1 MSDYPHSLLEFQQR
15 FPDERACADYLIET
29 RWPGGF
35 VCPSCGSVKAWALE
49 TKAFTFE
56 CAGCHK
62 QTSVTAGTIMHG
74 SKLSLTIWFWAAYL
88 MASHS
93 NGISALQLQKQ
104 LGLGSYKSA
113 WFLAAKLRLAMVAPG
128 RSPLNGLVEADE
140 TTFPC
145 RSKDDPVTGGGSRS
159 AQGKLLIAGAV
170 EVEDGQPGRIRL
182 AEIKDF
188 SATSLHGFL
197 ADNLAKDATAKT
209 DGWAAYPGAKDIKHE
224 PHVVGP
230 MAAHIVL
237 PWIHR
242 VFANFKTWALGVYH
256 GLRRAHLQAYLDE
269 FTFRFNRRAN
279 RHAGFAR
286 LLTIG
291 LDHQPVTYNRLIAP
305 DARV

>member
-29 RWPGGF
+29 RWPNGF
-35 VCPSCGSVKAWALE
+35 VCPSCGSVEAWALK

-74 SKLSLTIWFWAAYL
+74 SKLSLTIWFWAVYL

-128 RSPLNGLVEADE
+128 RSPLQGLVEADE

-145 RSKDDPVTGGGSRS
+145 RSKEDPITGGGGRS

-170 EVEDGQPGRIRL
+170 EVEDGRPGRIRL
-182 AEIKDF
+182 AEIRNF

-209 DGWAAYPGAKDIKHE
+209 DGWAAYPGAKDIRHE
-224 PHVVGP
+224 PHIVGP

-256 GLRRAHLQAYLDE
+256 GLRRKNFQTYLDE
-269 FTFRFNRRAN
+269 FVFRFNRRGN

-286 LLTIG
+286 LRAIG
-291 LDHQPVTYNRLIAP
+291 LGHKPVTYNMLIAP
-305 DARV
+305 DAQA

>member
-1 MSDYPHSLLEFQQR
+1 MSDYPTSLLEFQQR
-15 FPDERACADYLIET
+15 FPDERACADYLIRT
-29 RWPGGF
+29 RWPDGF
-35 VCPSCGSVKAWALE
+35 VCPSCGSAKAWALE

-56 CAGCHK
+56 CADCHK

-128 RSPLNGLVEADE
+128 RSPLKGLVEADE

-145 RSKDDPVTGGGSRS
+145 RSKEGPLTGGGGRS
-159 AQGKLLIAGAV
+159 AKGKLLIAGAV

-188 SATSLHGFL
+188 SATSLQGFL
-197 ADNLAKDATAKT
+197 TDNLAKDATAKT

-256 GLRRAHLQAYLDE
+256 GLRRAHFKAYLNE
-269 FTFRFNRRAN
+269 FTFRFNRRGN

-286 LLTIG
+286 LLAIG
-291 LDHQPVTYNRLIAP
+291 LGHKPVTYKMLIAP
-305 DARV
+305 DAQA

>member
-1 MSDYPHSLLEFQQR
+1 
-15 FPDERACADYLIET
+15 
-29 RWPGGF
+29 
-35 VCPSCGSVKAWALE
+35 
-49 TKAFTFE
+49 
-56 CAGCHK
+56 
-62 QTSVTAGTIMHG
+62 
-74 SKLSLTIWFWAAYL
+74 

-128 RSPLNGLVEADE
+128 RSPLQGLVEADE

-145 RSKDDPVTGGGSRS
+145 RSKEDPVTGGGGRS

-170 EVEDGQPGRIRL
+170 EVQDGRPGRVRL

-188 SATSLHGFL
+188 SATSIHGFL
-197 ADNLAKDATAKT
+197 ADNLSKDATAKT
-209 DGWAAYPGAKDIKHE
+209 DGWAAYPGASDIKHE

-256 GLRRAHLQAYLDE
+256 GLRRKNFQTYLDE
-269 FTFRFNRRAN
+269 FVFCFNRRGN
-279 RHAGFAR
+279 RHAGFVR
-286 LLTIG
+286 LLDIG
-291 LDHQPVTYNRLIAP
+291 LNHKPVTYQMLIKP
-305 DARV
+305 DAQA

>member
-1 MSDYPHSLLEFQQR
+1 MSAYPHSLLEFQQR

-29 RWPGGF
+29 RWPDGF
-35 VCPSCGSVKAWALE
+35 VCPSCGGVKAWALE

-128 RSPLNGLVEADE
+128 RSPLKGLVEADE

-145 RSKDDPVTGGGSRS
+145 RSKEDPITGGGGRS

-170 EVEDGQPGRIRL
+170 EVEDGRPGRIRL
-182 AEIKDF
+182 AEIKNF
-188 SATSLHGFL
+188 SATSLHGFI

-209 DGWAAYPGAKDIKHE
+209 DGWSAYPGAKDIKHE

-256 GLRRAHLQAYLDE
+256 GLRRKNFQSYLDE
-269 FTFRFNRRAN
+269 FVFRFNRRGN

-286 LLTIG
+286 LLAIG
-291 LDHQPVTYNRLIAP
+291 LGHKPVTYHMLIKP
-305 DARV
+305 DAQA

>member
-1 MSDYPHSLLEFQQR
+1 
-15 FPDERACADYLIET
+15 
-29 RWPGGF
+29 
-35 VCPSCGSVKAWALE
+35 VKAWALE

-56 CAGCHK
+56 CADCHK

-128 RSPLNGLVEADE
+128 RSPLKGLVEAD
-140 TTFPC
+140 
-145 RSKDDPVTGGGSRS
+145 
-159 AQGKLLIAGAV
+159 
-170 EVEDGQPGRIRL
+170 DGQPGRIRL
-182 AEIKDF
+182 AEINDF

-209 DGWAAYPGAKDIKHE
+209 DGWAAYPGAKDINHE

-256 GLRRAHLQAYLDE
+256 GLRRAHFQTYLNE
-269 FTFRFNRRAN
+269 FVFRFNRRGN

-286 LLTIG
+286 ILAIALGHKPI
-291 LDHQPVTYNRLIAP
+291 TYNMLVKP
-305 DARV
+305 DTQA

>member
-29 RWPGGF
+29 RWPDGF
-35 VCPSCGSVKAWALE
+35 VCPACGSVKAWPLE

-128 RSPLNGLVEADE
+128 RSPLKGLVEADE

-145 RSKDDPVTGGGSRS
+145 RSKDDPMTGGGGRS

-170 EVEDGQPGRIRL
+170 EVDDGQPGRIRL
-182 AEIKDF
+182 AEINDF

-197 ADNLAKDATAKT
+197 ADNLAKNATAKT
-209 DGWAAYPGAKDIKHE
+209 DGWAAYPGAKDINHE

-256 GLRRAHLQAYLDE
+256 GLRRAHFQTYLNE
-269 FTFRFNRRAN
+269 FVFRFNRRGN

-286 LLTIG
+286 ILAIALGHKPI
-291 LDHQPVTYNRLIAP
+291 TYNMLVKP
-305 DARV
+305 DAQA

>member
-1 MSDYPHSLLEFQQR
+1 MSDYPRSLLEFQQR
-15 FPDERACADYLIET
+15 FADERACADYLIET
-29 RWPGGF
+29 RWPEGF
-35 VCPSCGSVKAWALE
+35 VCPACGSAKGWALE

-74 SKLSLTIWFWAAYL
+74 SKLSLTVWFWAAYL

-113 WFLAAKLRLAMVAPG
+113 WLLAAKLRIAMVVPG
-128 RSPLNGLVEADE
+128 RSPLKGLVEADE

-145 RSKDDPVTGGGSRS
+145 RSKKDPMTGGGGRS

-170 EVEDGQPGRIRL
+170 EVENGEPGRIRL

-209 DGWAAYPGAKDIKHE
+209 DGWAAYPGAKDINHE

-230 MAAHIVL
+230 MAAHIIL

-256 GLRRAHLQAYLDE
+256 GLRRAHLQSYLDE
-269 FTFRFNRRAN
+269 FTFRFNRRGN
-279 RHAGFAR
+279 RHAGFVR
-286 LLTIG
+286 LLAIG
-291 LDHQPVTYNRLIAP
+291 LHHKPVTYNMLIKP
-305 DARV
+305 DAQA

>member
-29 RWPGGF
+29 RWPEGF
-35 VCPSCGSVKAWALE
+35 VCPDCGSSKAWALA
-49 TKAFTFE
+49 TKAFVHE
-56 CAGCHK
+56 CARCHK
-62 QTSVTAGTIMHG
+62 QTSVTAGTLMHG
-74 SKLSLTIWFWAAYL
+74 SKLSLTVWFWAAYL
-88 MASHS
+88 MATHS
-93 NGISALQLQKQ
+93 NGLSALQLQKQ

-128 RSPLNGLVEADE
+128 RTPLAGLVEADE

-145 RSKDDPVTGGGSRS
+145 RSQEDPVTGGGGRS

-170 EVEDGQPGRIRL
+170 EVRHGKPGRIRL
-182 AEIKDF
+182 TEIEDF
-188 SATSLHGFL
+188 SATSLHAFL
-197 ADNLAKDATAKT
+197 ATNLTPDATAKT
-209 DGWAAYPGAKDIKHE
+209 DGWAGYPGAKNINHD

-256 GLRRAHLQAYLDE
+256 GLRRPHLQTYLDE
-269 FTFRFNRRAN
+269 FVFRFNRRSN

-286 LLTIG
+286 LLTIS
-291 LDHQPVTYNRLIAP
+291 LDLKPITYNMLIAP
-305 DARV
+305 DAQA

>member
-15 FPDERACADYLIET
+15 FPDERACADYLIGI
-29 RWPGGF
+29 RWPDGF
-35 VCPSCGSVKAWALE
+35 VCPACGGTKAWALE
-49 TKAFTFE
+49 AKAFTFE
-56 CAGCHK
+56 CAGCCK

-74 SKLSLTIWFWAAYL
+74 SKLSLTVWFWAAYL

-128 RSPLNGLVEADE
+128 RSPLKGLVEADE

-145 RSKDDPVTGGGSRS
+145 RSKDDPVTGGGGRS

-170 EVEDGQPGRIRL
+170 EVEDSQPGRLRL
-182 AEIKDF
+182 AEIKNF
-188 SATSLHGFL
+188 AANSLHSFL
-197 ADNLAKDATAKT
+197 ADNLDKEATAKT
-209 DGWAAYPGAKDIKHE
+209 DGWAAYSGAKDIKHE

-242 VFANFKTWALGVYH
+242 VFANFKTWALGVCH
-256 GLRRAHLQAYLDE
+256 GLRHTHLQTYLDE
-269 FTFRFNRRAN
+269 FVFRFNRRGN
-279 RHAGFAR
+279 RHAGFAS

-291 LDHQPVTYNRLIAP
+291 LNHKPVTYNMLIAP
-305 DARV
+305 DPNG

>member
-29 RWPGGF
+29 RWPDGF
-35 VCPSCGSVKAWALE
+35 VCPSCGSVKAWALK

-74 SKLSLTIWFWAAYL
+74 SKLSLVVWFWAAYL

-113 WFLAAKLRLAMVAPG
+113 WFLVAKLRLAMVAPG
-128 RSPLNGLVEADE
+128 RSPLNGLIEADE

-145 RSKDDPVTGGGSRS
+145 RSTKDPITGGGGRS

-170 EVEDGQPGRIRL
+170 EVEDGHPGRIRL
-182 AEIKDF
+182 AEIKNF
-188 SATSLHGFL
+188 SAASLHGFL

-209 DGWAAYPGAKDIKHE
+209 DGWAAYPGAKNIKHE
-224 PHVVGP
+224 PHIVGP

-256 GLRRAHLQAYLDE
+256 GLRRTHFQNYLDE
-269 FTFRFNRRAN
+269 FVFRFNRRGN

-286 LLTIG
+286 LLAIG
-291 LDHQPVTYNRLIAP
+291 LHHKPVTYNMLIKP
-305 DARV
+305 DAQA

>member
-29 RWPGGF
+29 RWPNGF

-62 QTSVTAGTIMHG
+62 QTSVTSGTIMHG

-128 RSPLNGLVEADE
+128 RSPLKGVVEADE

-145 RSKDDPVTGGGSRS
+145 RSKDDPITGGGGRS

-170 EVEDGQPGRIRL
+170 EVEDGRPGRIRL
-182 AEIKDF
+182 AEIKNF
-188 SATSLHGFL
+188 SATCLHGFI

-209 DGWAAYPGAKDIKHE
+209 DGWSAYPGAKDIKHE

-256 GLRRAHLQAYLDE
+256 GLRRKKIQTYLDE
-269 FTFRFNRRAN
+269 FVFRFNRRGN

-286 LLTIG
+286 LIAIG
-291 LDHQPVTYNRLIAP
+291 LGHKPVTYNMLIKP
-305 DARV
+305 DGRA

>member
-1 MSDYPHSLLEFQQR
+1 MSAYPHSLLEFQQR

-29 RWPGGF
+29 RWPNGF

-128 RSPLNGLVEADE
+128 RSPLKGLVEADE

-145 RSKDDPVTGGGSRS
+145 RSKDDPITGGGGRS

-170 EVEDGQPGRIRL
+170 EVQDGRPGRVRL
-182 AEIKDF
+182 TKISDF

-224 PHVVGP
+224 PHIVGP

-269 FTFRFNRRAN
+269 FTFRFNRRGN

-286 LLTIG
+286 LLTIS
-291 LDHQPVTYNRLIAP
+291 LDHKPVTYNMLIAP
-305 DARV
+305 DARA

>member
-1 MSDYPHSLLEFQQR
+1 MPDYPHSLLEFQQR

-29 RWPGGF
+29 RWPNGF
-35 VCPSCGSVKAWALE
+35 VCPSCGSVKAWELE
-49 TKAFTFE
+49 TKVFTVE

-74 SKLSLTIWFWAAYL
+74 SKLSLTVWFWAAYL
-88 MASHS
+88 IASHS

-128 RSPLNGLVEADE
+128 RSPLTGLVEADE

-145 RSKDDPVTGGGSRS
+145 RSKEEPITGGGGRS
-159 AQGKLLIAGAV
+159 AQGKLLVAGAV
-170 EVEDGQPGRIRL
+170 EVEDGRPGRIRL
-182 AEIKDF
+182 AEIRNF
-188 SATSLHGFL
+188 SANSLHGFL
-197 ADNLAKDATAKT
+197 ADKLAKDATAKT
-209 DGWAAYPGAKDIKHE
+209 DGWSAYPGAKDIKHE

-242 VFANFKTWALGVYH
+242 VFSNFKTWALGVYH
-256 GLRRAHLQAYLDE
+256 GLRRAHFQTYLDE
-269 FTFRFNRRAN
+269 FVFRFNRRGN

-286 LLTIG
+286 LLAIG
-291 LDHQPVTYNRLIAP
+291 LGHKPGTYNMLIKP
-305 DARV
+305 DAQA

>member
-1 MSDYPHSLLEFQQR
+1 MSDYPQSLLEFQQC
-15 FPDERACADYLIET
+15 FPDERACADYLIEA
-29 RWPGGF
+29 RWPDGF
-35 VCPSCGSVKAWALE
+35 ACPECGSTKAWALK

-56 CAGCHK
+56 CGGCGK

-74 SKLSLTIWFWAAYL
+74 SKLSLTVWFWAAYL
-88 MASHS
+88 MTSHS

-128 RSPLNGLVEADE
+128 RSPLKGLVEADE

-145 RSKDDPVTGGGSRS
+145 RSKEDPITGGGGRS

-170 EVEDGQPGRIRL
+170 EIKDGQPGRIRL
-182 AEIKDF
+182 TEIKDF
-188 SATSLHGFL
+188 SATSLHAFL
-197 ADNLAKDATAKT
+197 ANNLAKDATAKT
-209 DGWAAYPGAKDIKHE
+209 DGWAAYPGAKDINHE

-256 GLRRAHLQAYLDE
+256 GLRRSHFQTYLNE
-269 FTFRFNRRAN
+269 FVFRFNRRSN

-286 LLTIG
+286 LLAIG
-291 LDHQPVTYNRLIAP
+291 LDHKPVTYNMLIVP
-305 DARV
+305 DAQA

>member
-15 FPDERACADYLIET
+15 FPDERACADYLIKM
-29 RWPGGF
+29 RWPDGF
-35 VCPSCGSVKAWALE
+35 VCPACGSVKAWALE

-74 SKLSLTIWFWAAYL
+74 SKLSLTVWFWAAYL
-88 MASHS
+88 MSSHS

-113 WFLAAKLRLAMVAPG
+113 WFLVAKLRLAMVAPG
-128 RSPLNGLVEADE
+128 RSPLKGLVEADE
-140 TTFPC
+140 TIFPC
-145 RSKDDPVTGGGSRS
+145 RGKDDPVAGGGGRS

-170 EVEDGQPGRIRL
+170 EVRDGKPGRIRL
-182 AEIKDF
+182 IEIKDF
-188 SATSLHGFL
+188 SATSLHAFL

-209 DGWAAYPGAKDIKHE
+209 DGWAAYPGAKDVRHE

-230 MAAHIVL
+230 MAAHIIL

-256 GLRRAHLQAYLDE
+256 GLRRAHIQTYLNE
-269 FTFRFNRRAN
+269 FVFRFNRRSN
-279 RHAGFAR
+279 RHAGFAT
-286 LLTIG
+286 LLAIG
-291 LDHQPVTYNRLIAP
+291 LDHEPVTYNMLITPEAQ
-305 DARV
+305 A

>member
-29 RWPGGF
+29 RWPDGF
-35 VCPSCGSVKAWALE
+35 VCPACGSVKAWALE

-128 RSPLNGLVEADE
+128 RSPLKGLVEADE

-145 RSKDDPVTGGGSRS
+145 RSKDDPMTGGGGRS

-170 EVEDGQPGRIRL
+170 EVDDGQPGRIRL
-182 AEIKDF
+182 AEINDF

-209 DGWAAYPGAKDIKHE
+209 DGWAAYPGAKDINHE

-256 GLRRAHLQAYLDE
+256 GLRRAHVQTYLNE
-269 FTFRFNRRAN
+269 FVFRFNRRGN

-286 LLTIG
+286 ILAIG
-291 LDHQPVTYNRLIAP
+291 LRHKPITYNMLIKP
-305 DARV
+305 DAQA

>member
-1 MSDYPHSLLEFQQR
+1 MPDYPHSLLEFQQR

-29 RWPGGF
+29 RWPDGF

-49 TKAFTFE
+49 TKVFTFE

-128 RSPLNGLVEADE
+128 RSPLKGLVEADE

-145 RSKDDPVTGGGSRS
+145 RSKEDPITGGGGRS

-170 EVEDGQPGRIRL
+170 EVEDGRPGRIRL
-182 AEIKDF
+182 AEIRNF
-188 SATSLHGFL
+188 SATTLHGFL
-197 ADNLAKDATAKT
+197 ADNLAKNATAKT
-209 DGWAAYPGAKDIKHE
+209 DGWAAYPGARDIRHE

-256 GLRRAHLQAYLDE
+256 GLRRKNFQTYLDE
-269 FTFRFNRRAN
+269 FVFRFNRRGN

-286 LLTIG
+286 ILAIG
-291 LDHQPVTYNRLIAP
+291 LNHKPVTYQMLIKP
-305 DARV
+305 DAQA

>member
-29 RWPGGF
+29 RWPNGF
-35 VCPSCGSVKAWALE
+35 VCPSCGSVEAWALK

-74 SKLSLTIWFWAAYL
+74 SKLSLTIWFWAVYL

-128 RSPLNGLVEADE
+128 RSPLQGLVEADE

-145 RSKDDPVTGGGSRS
+145 RSKEDPITGGGGRS

-170 EVEDGQPGRIRL
+170 EVEDGRPGRIRL
-182 AEIKDF
+182 AEIRNF

-209 DGWAAYPGAKDIKHE
+209 DGWAAYPGAKDIRHE
-224 PHVVGP
+224 PHIVGP

-256 GLRRAHLQAYLDE
+256 GLRRKNFQTYLDE
-269 FTFRFNRRAN
+269 FVFRFNRRGN

-286 LLTIG
+286 LLAIG
-291 LDHQPVTYNRLIAP
+291 LGHKPVTYNMLIAP
-305 DARV
+305 DAQA

>member
-1 MSDYPHSLLEFQQR
+1 VFLVDFDNAQRKPPGAWQRAGVERFNRSLR
-15 FPDERACADYLIET
+15 K
-29 RWPGGF
+29 
-35 VCPSCGSVKAWALE
+35 VALE

-56 CAGCHK
+56 CASCHK

-74 SKLSLTIWFWAAYL
+74 SKLSLTVWFWAAYL
-88 MASHS
+88 IASHA

-128 RSPLNGLVEADE
+128 RSPLQGLVEADE

-145 RSKDDPVTGGGSRS
+145 RSKDDPVTGGGGRS
-159 AQGKLLIAGAV
+159 AQGKRLIAGAV
-170 EVEDGQPGRIRL
+170 EVQDGRPGRIRL
-182 AEIKDF
+182 SEIKNF
-188 SATSLHGFL
+188 SAASLHGFL
-197 ADNLAKDATAKT
+197 ADNLARDAAAKT
-209 DGWAAYPGAKDIKHE
+209 DGWAAYPGAKDIKYE

-256 GLRRAHLQAYLDE
+256 GLRRKNSRPISTRSSSAS
-269 FTFRFNRRAN
+269 
-279 RHAGFAR
+279 
-286 LLTIG
+286 I
-291 LDHQPVTYNRLIAP
+291 
-305 DARV
+305 DAATAMPALPGSSPSASITNP

>member
-29 RWPGGF
+29 RWPEGF
-35 VCPSCGSVKAWALE
+35 VCPACGSSKAWALE
-49 TKAFTFE
+49 TKAFVHE
-56 CAGCHK
+56 CARCHK
-62 QTSVTAGTIMHG
+62 QTSVTAGTLMHG
-74 SKLSLTIWFWAAYL
+74 SKLSLKVWFWAAYL
-88 MASHS
+88 MATHS
-93 NGISALQLQKQ
+93 NGLSALQLQKQ

-128 RSPLNGLVEADE
+128 RTPLAGLVEADE

-145 RSKDDPVTGGGSRS
+145 RSKEDPITGGGGRS

-170 EVEDGQPGRIRL
+170 EVRDGKPGRIRL
-182 AEIKDF
+182 TEIEDF
-188 SATSLHGFL
+188 SATSLHAFL
-197 ADNLAKDATAKT
+197 ATNLTQDATAKT
-209 DGWAAYPGAKDIKHE
+209 DGWASYPGAKNINHE

-256 GLRRAHLQAYLDE
+256 GLRRPHLQTYLDE
-269 FTFRFNRRAN
+269 FVFRFNRRSN

-286 LLTIG
+286 LLAIG
-291 LDHQPVTYNRLIAP
+291 LDLKPMTYNMLITP
-305 DARV
+305 DAQA

>member
-1 MSDYPHSLLEFQQR
+1 MSDYPTSLLEFQQP
-15 FPDERACADYLIET
+15 FPDERACADYLIKT
-29 RWPGGF
+29 RWSDGF
-35 VCPSCGSVKAWALE
+35 VCPACGSAKAWALE

-74 SKLSLTIWFWAAYL
+74 SKLSLTLWFWAAYL

-113 WFLAAKLRLAMVAPG
+113 WFLLAKLRLAMVAPG
-128 RSPLNGLVEADE
+128 RSPLKGLVEADE

-145 RSKDDPVTGGGSRS
+145 RSKEDPITGGGGRS
-159 AQGKLLIAGAV
+159 AKGKLLIAGAV

-182 AEIKDF
+182 AEIKNF

-209 DGWAAYPGAKDIKHE
+209 DGWAAYPGAKDIKHK

-242 VFANFKTWALGVYH
+242 VFANFKTWALGVYR
-256 GLRRAHLQAYLDE
+256 GLRRAHFQAYLDE
-269 FTFRFNRRAN
+269 FTFRFNQRGN

-286 LLTIG
+286 LLAIG
-291 LDHQPVTYNRLIAP
+291 LGHKPVTYNMLIRP
-305 DARV
+305 